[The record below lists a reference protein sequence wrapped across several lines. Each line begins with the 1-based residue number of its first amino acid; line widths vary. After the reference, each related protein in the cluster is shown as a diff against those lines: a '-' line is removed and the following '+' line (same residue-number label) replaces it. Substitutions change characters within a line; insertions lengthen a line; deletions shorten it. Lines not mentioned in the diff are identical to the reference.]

1 MTHMNEK
8 RVYNTR
14 QKDDVIKA
22 IAEFGQSHFTA
33 ADVVKKLSDNGI
45 SVGQATVYR
54 TIDRLSEKGELR
66 KYIVDGAASCYQ
78 SVGEHKGCHEHF
90 HLKCAK
96 CGTLIHVECD
106 ELTKIASH
114 IASDHGFDV
123 DFSKTVFYGICEN
136 CK

>member
-1 MTHMNEK
+1 MNEK

-14 QKDDVIKA
+14 QKDEILKT
-22 IAEFGQSHFTA
+22 ISEFGQSHFTA
-33 ADVVKKLSDNGI
+33 ADVVKKLSDKGI

-78 SVGEHKGCHEHF
+78 SAGEHKGCHEHF
-90 HLKCAK
+90 HLKCAI
-96 CGTLIHVECD
+96 CGKLIHAECD

-123 DFSKTVFYGICEN
+123 DFSKTVFYGTCEN

>member
-1 MTHMNEK
+1 MNEK

-14 QKDDVIKA
+14 QKDEILKA
-22 IAEFGQSHFTA
+22 ISEFGQSHFTA
-33 ADVVKKLSDNGI
+33 ADVVKKLSDKGLPI
-45 SVGQATVYR
+45 GQATVYR

-66 KYIVDGAASCYQ
+66 KYIVENSAACYQ
-78 SVGEHKGCHEHF
+78 MNDGHSGCHEHF
-90 HLKCAK
+90 HLKCAV
-96 CGTLIHVECD
+96 CGKLIHAECE
-106 ELTKIASH
+106 ELKKIASH